1 MRTADVA
8 RQYAD
13 VITARLGNKR
23 VKIIA
28 EAFRPTASRQFRAAT
43 PEEIPEQL
51 DAYKGYP
58 VYLVARPHYVPA
70 ETVEALMH

>member
-1 MRTADVA
+1 
-8 RQYAD
+8 
-13 VITARLGNKR
+13 